1 MLEADGSRAQV
12 VSGGGEYAG
21 GKVAFEGGVMVVQLA
36 EALRTVCMEF
46 GCPVCNCC

>member
-21 GKVAFEGGVMVVQLA
+21 GKVALEGGVVVVQLA
-36 EALRTVCMEF
+36 KALGTVHMEF
-46 GCPVCNCC
+46 RHPVGDCC